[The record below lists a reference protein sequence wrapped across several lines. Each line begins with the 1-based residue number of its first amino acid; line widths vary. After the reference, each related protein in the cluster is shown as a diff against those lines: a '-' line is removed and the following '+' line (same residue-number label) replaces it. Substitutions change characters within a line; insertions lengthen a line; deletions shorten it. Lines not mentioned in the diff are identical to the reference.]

1 MSDSDSS
8 VSALSSASE
17 SEFWA
22 GLDLKPVISDLT
34 PYPEESTRP
43 FSAFEESHSFE
54 LSLELLKRQ
63 SKAQSPEG
71 KSRTKAAEEQY
82 LRKFEQSLEMLRKA
96 KRVEV
101 ANSSVVVKHSMVREF
116 EGKLGSLQQSFQ
128 AQKHAYKREMDFV
141 KKELMSK
148 SSEAKHLHSIIE
160 EQETLITQLRLNQH
174 PNTALTRTDSLP
186 RYPQNPSLS
195 QSSADINIEVE
206 LAKAQVDS
214 LNQVVDQYRK
224 EAESKE
230 SLAKET
236 IDRMTK
242 MQRNFDMERIRFGLE
257 VSRLREEGAKERDD
271 AQRQLKQL
279 RQQAAMESKLNEEIQ
294 KRLQDAIGKM
304 QEELRT
310 AKLVLSHPKLRAK
323 VFTRMKDVE
332 NAMEEI
338 RQGTEISHS
347 PSAASRTSRASRR
360 FGHSIH
366 VNQPSVPKVW
376 NPKDHTT
383 YMQAA
388 EQDKEFPQRSG
399 SCNRANSAY
408 HSAEGRRAAL

>member
-1 MSDSDSS
+1 MSDLDSS

-22 GLDLKPVISDLT
+22 GLDLKPVITDLA
-34 PYPEESTRP
+34 PCLEESTRP

-54 LSLELLKRQ
+54 LSLELVKRQ
-63 SKAQSPEG
+63 SKVQSPDS
-71 KSRTKAAEEQY
+71 KSRSKAAEEQY

-141 KKELMSK
+141 KKELMTK
-148 SSEAKHLHSIIE
+148 SSEVKRLQDIIE
-160 EQETLITQLRLNQH
+160 EQETLITQLRLSQRSSAVLSVTGSQ
-174 PNTALTRTDSLP
+174 PL
-186 RYPQNPSLS
+186 YPPIPSSS
-195 QSSADINIEVE
+195 QSSADMNIEAE
-206 LAKAQVDS
+206 LAKAQVES
-214 LNQVVDQYRK
+214 LSQVVDQYKK

-271 AQRQLKQL
+271 SQRQLKQL

-294 KRLQDAIGKM
+294 KRLQEAIGKM

-310 AKLVLSHPKLRAK
+310 AKLVLFHPKLRSK
-323 VFTRMKDVE
+323 VFTKLKDVE
-332 NAMEEI
+332 NAMEAI
-338 RQGTEISHS
+338 SQGNDIPHS
-347 PSAASRTSRASRR
+347 PSAASRASRASRH

-366 VNQPSVPKVW
+366 VNQPPVPKVW
-376 NPKDHTT
+376 NPKDHLT
-383 YMQAA
+383 YMKTA
-388 EQDKEFPQRSG
+388 EQERELPQRSA
-399 SCNRANSAY
+399 SSNRANSARLG
-408 HSAEGRRAAL
+408 AEGRRAAL